1 MEKYLEEIANH
12 QRFMR
17 LCDELVE
24 VNEQIC
30 TLRPVAEIDDDNELV
45 ALKKKLQQQFMEK
58 YKKK

>member
-1 MEKYLEEIANH
+1 MEEIANH